1 MSAFSVGFSRPSV
14 RGKTLRLGPG
24 LIVAAATILVPAPAR
39 ACSICRCG
47 DPTFNALGK
56 EGYVAQGWRLALDS
70 ERFDKEEGPP
80 EEEAEAQ
87 VENRVTA
94 LASYGFSDRFTLYAR
109 VPYSFRRFSEIQE
122 GVTTEQFE
130 TRGLSDP
137 EVYGQVRLWG
147 SPLAGG
153 VGRRTSLTLL
163 GGVKMPFGQNDY
175 RRDGERVDEHAQP
188 GTGSWDAFGG
198 VGVLHLVD
206 KRSAL
211 FVSSQYR
218 HTGTNDFGYRYGR
231 ILLANAAY
239 ERKLNARID
248 GVLELNYRHAGQDQD
263 GAEAAPNT
271 GGSILY
277 VTPRVLLDLGRGVV
291 LRAAVQVPVARD
303 LNGAQKERVVVNA
316 GLSFLVGS
324 R

>member
-1 MSAFSVGFSRPSV
+1 MSGLSLGSGRSSLCGFA
-14 RGKTLRLGPG
+14 LRLGSS
-24 LIVAAATILVPAPAR
+24 LILAAAAMLVPSPAR

-56 EGYVAQGWRLALDS
+56 EGYVSHGWRLALDS

-80 EEEAEAQ
+80 EEQAEAQ

-109 VPYSFRRFSEIQE
+109 VPYSFRRFSEIEE
-122 GVTTEQFE
+122 GATVEQFE

-137 EVYGQVRLWG
+137 EVYAQARLWG

-153 VGRRTSLTLL
+153 VGRRTTLTLL
-163 GGVKMPFGQNDY
+163 GGFKMPLGENDY
-175 RRDGERVDEHAQP
+175 QRDGERVDEHAQP
-188 GTGSWDAFGG
+188 GTGSWDVFGG
-198 VGVLHLVD
+198 VGVLHLLD

-211 FVSSQYR
+211 FASSQYR

-231 ILLANAAY
+231 IFLANAAY
-239 ERKLNARID
+239 ERKLNRWLD
-248 GVLELNYRHAGQDQD
+248 GVLELNYRHAGADLD
-263 GAEAAPNT
+263 GADEAPNT

-277 VTPRVLLDLGRGVV
+277 VTPRVLVDLGRGVV

-316 GLSFLVGS
+316 GLSFVLGS